1 MQVSLINNNGF
12 SWHKNK
18 SVFIK
23 GYFFDKNNNF
33 YQKENALLFLDKIT
47 SKEEFI
53 NKIKEINGCFS
64 ILIKVENNIFIASDT
79 TRSFPLFY
87 TFKNDKIHISDDIVF
102 LKNKYNISEFNK
114 LAKLEFKAS
123 LHTYGKKTLLQN
135 IFQVQI

>member
-64 ILIKVENNIFIASDT
+64 ILIKV
-79 TRSFPLFY
+79 
-87 TFKNDKIHISDDIVF
+87 
-102 LKNKYNISEFNK
+102 
-114 LAKLEFKAS
+114 
-123 LHTYGKKTLLQN
+123 
-135 IFQVQI
+135 